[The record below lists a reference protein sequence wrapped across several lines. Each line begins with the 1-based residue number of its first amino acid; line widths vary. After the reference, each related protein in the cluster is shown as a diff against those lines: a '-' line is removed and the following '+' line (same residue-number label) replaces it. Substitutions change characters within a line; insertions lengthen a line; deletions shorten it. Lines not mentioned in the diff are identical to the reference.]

1 MRVYLFILVLC
12 CCLLASCS
20 SIGSGFPLEET
31 LTQEL
36 MPLQG
41 ITNPMLV
48 EIKSPFLILKNWKM
62 HDSIFHIY
70 DLTSHELKW
79 VFGTEG
85 QGPGEFIS
93 PSLFQTQLPG
103 ILIGDFGKNEV
114 IRFDIDRNG
123 QPVFKESR
131 NWFMTMPSMMLPL
144 LMILYILQIL
154 SICLFPVCIF

>member
-123 QPVFKESR
+123 QPVFKESQKLVYD
-131 NWFMTMPSMMLPL
+131 NA
-144 LMILYILQIL
+144 LYDAVFINDTL
-154 SICLFPVCIF
+154 

>member
-1 MRVYLFILVLC
+1 MIFVLKIAIMRVYLFILVLC

-123 QPVFKESR
+123 PTCVQRIPE
-131 NWFMTMPSMMLPL
+131 TGL
-144 LMILYILQIL
+144 
-154 SICLFPVCIF
+154 

>member
-48 EIKSPFLILKNWKM
+48 EIKSPFLILKIGRCM
-62 HDSIFHIY
+62 IVYFIY
-70 DLTSHELKW
+70 
-79 VFGTEG
+79 
-85 QGPGEFIS
+85 
-93 PSLFQTQLPG
+93 
-103 ILIGDFGKNEV
+103 
-114 IRFDIDRNG
+114 
-123 QPVFKESR
+123 
-131 NWFMTMPSMMLPL
+131 
-144 LMILYILQIL
+144 MIL
-154 SICLFPVCIF
+154 PAMN